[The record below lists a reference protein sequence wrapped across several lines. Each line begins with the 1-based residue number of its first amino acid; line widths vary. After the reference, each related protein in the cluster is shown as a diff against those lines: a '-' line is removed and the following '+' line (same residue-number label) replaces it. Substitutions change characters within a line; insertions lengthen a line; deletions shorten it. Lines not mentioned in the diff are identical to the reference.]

1 MTKFFICELCG
12 NIVELVKNGGG
23 PLVCCGKPMAYLEPN
38 TVEASQEKH
47 LPDITKTENGIIV
60 KVGSVLHPMTP
71 EHYIG
76 FIYVKT
82 KNGRQRID
90 LPVDASPEAE
100 FVFNGNKPVEVYA
113 YCNLHGMWKV
123 TLN

>member
-1 MTKFFICELCG
+1 MTKFYICSICG
-12 NIVELVKNGGG
+12 NIVELVKNKGGS
-23 PLVCCGKPMAYLEPN
+23 LLCCNKSMTYLEPN

-47 LPDITKTENGIIV
+47 LPDVTVTENGLSV
-60 KVGSVLHPMTP
+60 KVGSVLHPMTQ
-71 EHYIG
+71 EHYID

-82 KNGRQRID
+82 ERGGQRID
-90 LPVDASPEAE
+90 LTISDSPEAE
-100 FVFNGNKPVEVYA
+100 FCLADKPVEVYA